1 MENEPVQ
8 KNLTSARIKT
18 RPRRLTSR
26 QIAMIEEAISAIGNF
41 GEVHLVVNKG
51 RLHYIAT
58 QKSFNATNYSPGMII
73 AEYEQPK

>member
-1 MENEPVQ
+1 MEKETVQ
-8 KNLTSARIKT
+8 KNLPSARI
-18 RPRRLTSR
+18 RNRLRRLNPR
-26 QIAMIEEAISAIGNF
+26 QIAMIEEAISVIGDF